1 MSRRAPFAL
10 SLTPLS
16 IVAALTVAA
25 VTLPARGQEPRP
37 RQVIAVAALD
47 SYADIKNQLTWL
59 GPHVDNPTL
68 AGLLESTLLF
78 ATQGKGLNGLDVR
91 RPIGVLVTSDGA
103 DVAAHAL
110 LPVKDLDK
118 LLASLEGVTGR
129 VEKSQQR
136 RRLSLPS
143 GMDIDIVERDGW
155 ALVGQAGSQAP
166 VEDPLKLLEPLAGD
180 YSLVIKAFPSRLPE
194 GIKALLQSAIRQMA
208 ESSAAE
214 GRPVDANAVS
224 AAIDAVGTLE
234 SLLVGVGID
243 DAKNR
248 VFIENRTVAPT
259 GRAPAASGPL
269 TVSSAKTGDGGP
281 AALRAV
287 VSQELSTG
295 DQQKVLALLD
305 GAIPGVNADLAGRI
319 VGGVVRAIAG
329 AMVSS
334 GALDAAATL
343 DTSDAKSGPTLSA
356 ALRVKD
362 GPALEK
368 QIKELLGP
376 GAGLPGAVDVRF
388 DTGRAGDANLHT
400 VGVDLG
406 GVPGAEMIGRPLA
419 FTLAVGPRY
428 AYLLEGGD
436 AKARLGE
443 LQAGSGKAITN
454 APQGLNVT
462 VAMDEILSFAAAR
475 GAGAMAATAAERAAS
490 LLDTDAESAALS
502 LAMTPIDRGVATRLS
517 LGAGVVRALATL
529 AGQAAAAGGGLPLPG
544 GAPGR

>member
-1 MSRRAPFAL
+1 MSRRVPSAL
-10 SLTPLS
+10 SLAPLS
-16 IVAALTVAA
+16 LVVALVVATVA
-25 VTLPARGQEPRP
+25 PSARGQEPRP

-47 SYADIKNQLTWL
+47 SYADVKKQLTWL

-91 RPIGVLVTSDGA
+91 RPIGVLVTSDGV
-103 DVAAHAL
+103 DIAAHVL

-129 VEKSQQR
+129 VEKSESR
-136 RRLSLPS
+136 RRLSVS
-143 GMDIDIVERDGW
+143 GMDLDIVERDGW

-166 VEDPLKLLEPLAGD
+166 VDDPLKLLEPLAGD
-180 YSLVIKAFPSRLPE
+180 YSLVIKTFPSRLPA

-208 ESSAAE
+208 EASAAE
-214 GRPVDANAVS
+214 GRPVDANAVG

-248 VFIENRTVAPT
+248 VFIENRTIAPN
-259 GRAPAASGPL
+259 GRAPAATGPL
-269 TVSSAKTGDGGP
+269 TVATAKTGDGGP

-287 VSQELSTG
+287 VSQELSSS

-305 GAIPGVNADLAGRI
+305 GAIPGVSSDLAGRI

-343 DTSDAKSGPTLSA
+343 DTSDAKGGPTLSA

-388 DTGRAGDANLHT
+388 DAGRAGDANLHT
-400 VGVDLG
+400 VAVDLG
-406 GVPGAEMIGRPLA
+406 GVPGTEMIGRPLA

-443 LQAGSGKAITN
+443 LQAGTGKAISN
-454 APQGLNVT
+454 APQGMNLT
-462 VAMDEILSFAAAR
+462 VAMDEMLSFAATR
-475 GAGAMAATAAERAAS
+475 GAGEMAKSAAERAAS
-490 LLDTDAESAALS
+490 LLDVDAESAVLS

-517 LGAGVVRALATL
+517 LGAGVLRALATL
-529 AGQAAAAGGGLPLPG
+529 AGQAAAAGGGLPLPL
-544 GAPGR
+544 PGR